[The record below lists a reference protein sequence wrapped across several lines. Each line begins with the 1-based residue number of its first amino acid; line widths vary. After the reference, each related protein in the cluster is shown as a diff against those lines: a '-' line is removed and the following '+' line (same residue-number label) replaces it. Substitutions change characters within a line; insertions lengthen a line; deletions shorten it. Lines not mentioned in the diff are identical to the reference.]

1 MKSNMRIE
9 RFIPKMGTEVKEL
22 VLGVLAEQG
31 FDFDPEKDSDLDDI
45 VGYYLADGGMFFTGI
60 LGDEVIGTAAVH
72 RVGAEQCEIR
82 RIYMKQEFRGRGYG
96 KQLFQDALSYARSH
110 YPVVTLKTDKSLGR
124 AVSIYLKSGFSVIR
138 VDGDTLF
145 FRMDI

>member
-1 MKSNMRIE
+1 MKSIMRIE
-9 RFIPKMGTEVKEL
+9 RFIPIRGTEVKEL

-31 FDFDPEKDSDLDDI
+31 FDFDPKKDSDLDDI
-45 VGYYLADGGMFFTGI
+45 GGYYLADGGMFFTGI
-60 LGDEVIGTAAVH
+60 LGDEIIGTAAVR

-82 RIYMKQEFRGRGYG
+82 RLYMKQEFRGRGYG
-96 KQLFQDALSYARSH
+96 KQLFQDALSYARSN

-124 AVSIYLKSGFSVIR
+124 AVSIYLKSRFSVIR

-145 FRMDI
+145 FKMDI